1 MTSNISADAEIIF
14 QEYPTVLTKQ
24 IIEQF
29 TITPIPFN
37 TDTPRNTT
45 ESTTEP
51 IQEYNK
57 KGLGLL
63 IDIPSIL
70 MIILIPLLILI
81 FIILKRDIIFEYK
94 SINISGIIL
103 FIFNITIFIIT
114 LLSINKINNGYNC
127 RVNEENKEIN
137 PTLIVDNLKLDENIL
152 KKLNLNPQSIICS
165 NNINNDNFNNIESAN
180 SYYGFI
186 VLSIIIQ
193 IAQLIFLSYFS
204 YNQKLKEKK
213 LTMYLGVFYVFLF
226 FNVIAL
232 FISLIVNMIGNKIA
246 FTCDTTLTTFN
257 NLIYNNSIL
266 TDTDNNK
273 LTKEQLDILN
283 KSIKNLNTG
292 NSNNFLICNT
302 NEKIKPFSYKNLTKT
317 FSGFLLVILTITLL
331 MFLFITI
338 FLFALNLKSTIA
350 MIFQYFILCLSI
362 AVISGMITFILA
374 INMKYVKST
383 ILSIFVGLSLTLIP
397 ILIKIFL
404 YIHDLVS

>member
-1 MTSNISADAEIIF
+1 MISNISADVDIVF

-29 TITPIPFN
+29 TITPTPFN
-37 TDTPRNTT
+37 TDTAKPTV
-45 ESTTEP
+45 EP

-57 KGLGLL
+57 KGFGLNINIESVLML
-63 IDIPSIL
+63 IIV
-70 MIILIPLLILI
+70 PLLFLT

-94 SINISGIIL
+94 KVNISGIIL

-127 RVNEENKEIN
+127 RVNEENKDKEIKA
-137 PTLIVDNLKLDENIL
+137 TLTVDNLKLDENIL

-165 NNINNDNFNNIESAN
+165 NNINNNNFNNIESAN

-186 VLSIIIQ
+186 VFSIILQ
-193 IAQLIFLSYFS
+193 IVQLLFLSYFS
-204 YNQKLKEKK
+204 YNQKLKETK
-213 LTMYLGVFYVFLF
+213 LTIYLGVFYVFLF

-246 FTCDTTLTTFN
+246 FTCDTALTTFN
-257 NLIYNNSIL
+257 NLIYNNSTLSNI
-266 TDTDNNK
+266 DNNK
-273 LTKEQLDILN
+273 LTKEELN
-283 KSIKNLNTG
+283 KLNISIKNLKI
-292 NSNNFLICNT
+292 SNIYNFLICNS
-302 NEKIKPFSYKNLTKT
+302 NEKIKPFSYKNLTKS
-317 FSGFLLVILTITLL
+317 FSGFLLVVLTITLL

-338 FLFALNLKSTIA
+338 FLFALNLKTTLG

-362 AVISGMITFILA
+362 ALISGMTTFILA
-374 INMKYVKST
+374 IDMKYIKST
-383 ILSIFVGLSLTLIP
+383 ILSVFVALLLSLVP

-404 YIHDLVS
+404 YIRDLVSD